1 VTLIPY
7 PIPIADRMK
16 LMDAGRAAVEAMA
29 HGKATLWQQRHARV
43 EQITATIVAKYGIE
57 EQENESATV

>member
-1 VTLIPY
+1 MTLIPY

-16 LMDAGRAAVEAMA
+16 LMDAGRAAVEAMS

-43 EQITATIVAKYGIE
+43 EQVIATIVAKYGIE

>member
-1 VTLIPY
+1 MTLIPY
-7 PIPIADRMK
+7 PIPIHDRMK

-43 EQITATIVAKYGIE
+43 EQVIAQITAKYGE
-57 EQENESATV
+57 EEKDESATV